1 MSESGSLFLKN
12 EWEWADFVK
21 KMVGMG
27 GFFCKLVGVGVFLLK
42 NGWEWVVFENFLGVG
57 ESGWERSSVKP
68 EYHGIFITFK
78 SHLYSK
84 QVGSILLLFGSWSLV
99 LYLHV

>member
-1 MSESGSLFLKN
+1 MGRFCQENGGNGLFLLKI
-12 EWEWADFVK
+12 
-21 KMVGMG
+21 G
-27 GFFCKLVGVGVFLLK
+27 GSGVFLLK

-57 ESGWERSSVKP
+57 ESGWERNWVKP
-68 EYHGIFITFK
+68 EYQGIFITFK

-84 QVGSILLLFGSWSLV
+84 QGSSILLLFGSWSLV

>member
-1 MSESGSLFLKN
+1 
-12 EWEWADFVK
+12 
-21 KMVGMG
+21 MG
-27 GFFCKLVGVGVFLLK
+27 RFCRENGGNGLFLLK
-42 NGWEWVVFENFLGVG
+42 IGGSGLFLLKSGWEWVVFENFLGVG
-57 ESGWERSSVKP
+57 ESGWERNSVKP

-84 QVGSILLLFGSWSLV
+84 QGSSILLLFGSWSLV